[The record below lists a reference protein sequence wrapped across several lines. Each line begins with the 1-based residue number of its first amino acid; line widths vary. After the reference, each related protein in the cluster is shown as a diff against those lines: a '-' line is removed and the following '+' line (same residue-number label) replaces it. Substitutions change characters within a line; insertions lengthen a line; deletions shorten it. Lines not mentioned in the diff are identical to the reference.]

1 MSKKSATKS
10 NLKIYITFTFVMLLS
25 LIGGFLAGRF
35 AGKNKDV
42 LASIDWNSIAEYTA
56 AYLPVIYAVL
66 MVVLFVA
73 AMCLYF
79 KVKQA
84 VQKWDREDETVI
96 DDIENRITWLS
107 MFPPI
112 SIILSI
118 MLFSICICAF
128 ENAQYVPS
136 WSDSACLVTFA
147 VSIALYYTVWKITVD
162 LEKKLNPEKKG
173 NPFDFH
179 FIREWENSSDEG
191 EILMQSKACQKGFL
205 AGQLAGLLMW
215 IVSFTC
221 MLVFHTGVL
230 AVICCCSILLCM
242 YLVYGI
248 ELVKLQK

>member
-1 MSKKSATKS
+1 MGKKRATKS

-35 AGKNKDV
+35 AGKNKNV
-42 LASIDWNSIAEYTA
+42 LDSIDWNRIAEYTA
-56 AYLPVIYAVL
+56 TYLPVIYVVL
-66 MVVLFVA
+66 MVVSFVA

-79 KVKQA
+79 KVKRA
-84 VQKWDREDETVI
+84 AAKWDREDETVI
-96 DDIENRITWLS
+96 DGIENRITWLS
-107 MFPPI
+107 IFPPI
-112 SIILSI
+112 SIVISI
-118 MLFSICICAF
+118 MLFSICICAI
-128 ENAQYVPS
+128 ENAQSVPL
-136 WSDSACLVTFA
+136 WADSVCLVTF
-147 VSIALYYTVWKITVD
+147 VISMVLYYTVLKITVD

-179 FIREWENSSDEG
+179 FMREWENSSDEG

-205 AGQLAGLLMW
+205 AGQIAGIFMW

-230 AVICCCSILLCM
+230 PVICCCSILLCM
-242 YLVYGI
+242 YLTYGI